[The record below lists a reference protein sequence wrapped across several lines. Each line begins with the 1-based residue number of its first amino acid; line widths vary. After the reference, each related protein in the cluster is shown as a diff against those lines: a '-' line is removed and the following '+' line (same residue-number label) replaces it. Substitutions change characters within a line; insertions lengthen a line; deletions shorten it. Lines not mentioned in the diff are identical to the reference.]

1 MSDIVLNGKT
11 LPLAPAN
18 AGLGDGQGDALLSG
32 LFTLLVAAEI
42 APDENGDFV
51 LDDADLAGLE
61 QQAAN
66 DGETDPAIAALLML
80 AQAARATGSDGG
92 KTGQP
97 TEKANHAAL
106 WPGVSNGTGP
116 DDAGAASG
124 LGHPGKARPGLNLPP
139 NAVTPNG
146 KAATQTPIMQ
156 MPTEASSEETAN
168 APMVKLSAAA
178 RHLAEKSAAP
188 TPEQAEHK
196 LAGATRP
203 ARPEAGEMVS
213 KNEMMTARQMADV
226 NQNSSM
232 ASVKAASANK
242 VPSGNVSQNAGG
254 DSLAKGEDLKLQI
267 PTGAQSGL
275 SVKSISPDNGLSST
289 SGNAGAPSA
298 AAVAGLGDTGQGGQ
312 QQGSQQ
318 QGGQQSFTGSN
329 SFAGQGS
336 GNPAARLGDTLD
348 MMSREW
354 QEKLIDRVEKSFRSG
369 EAEIDLTLSPKSL
382 GRMRVSLGM
391 NNGQLDVVIRAD
403 SSAAANLL
411 GESEARLSQMLEAS
425 GLRIGQFMTGT
436 GGDFGRGG
444 TGQNGSQAGNAA
456 SSSAAETAET
466 ETASSSP
473 SGVATDNVVNVT
485 A

>member
-11 LPLAPAN
+11 FPLAPAN

-116 DDAGAASG
+116 DDAGAANG
-124 LGHPGKARPGLNLPP
+124 LGHQGKARPSLNLPP

-178 RHLAEKSAAP
+178 RHLAEKSAVP

-213 KNEMMTARQMADV
+213 KNELMTARQIADV
-226 NQNSSM
+226 SQNSSV

-254 DSLAKGEDLKLQI
+254 DSLAKGEDLKLQN

-275 SVKSISPDNGLSST
+275 SVKSISPDNGLSLT

-298 AAVAGLGDTGQGGQ
+298 AAVAGLGDAGQGG
-312 QQGSQQ
+312 QQ

-391 NNGQLDVVIRAD
+391 SNGQVDVVIRAD
-403 SSAAANLL
+403 SAAAANLL

-425 GLRIGQFMTGT
+425 GLRIGQFATGT

-444 TGQNGSQAGNAA
+444 AGQNGSQAGNAA

-466 ETASSSP
+466 ESASSSP